1 VSDYRVRNYPNYPSF
16 WEEFFSSMEGFQ
28 SLVTQVKT
36 VFSGPDQAVAQLQQL
51 PIRAEV
57 YVRLPFG
64 LEVR

>member
-1 VSDYRVRNYPNYPSF
+1 MGCSKIKTQYHTK
-16 WEEFFSSMEGFQ
+16 SMEGFQ
-28 SLVTQVKT
+28 SLVTQVKA